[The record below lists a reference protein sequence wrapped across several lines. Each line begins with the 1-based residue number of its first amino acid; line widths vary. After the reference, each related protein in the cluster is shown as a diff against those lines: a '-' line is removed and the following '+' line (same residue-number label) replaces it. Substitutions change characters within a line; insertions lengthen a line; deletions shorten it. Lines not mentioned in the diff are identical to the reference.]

1 MAAFRGKAMDD
12 GFRVFYINSILGVG
26 STGRLIA
33 GLMEELG
40 KRGVEAKAAYG
51 RFNAPESLN
60 SYRILSGAAVRL
72 HGAMSRITDR
82 HGLYSAAATRRLIKI
97 IEEFDPT
104 LIHVHNVH
112 GYYLHYKVL
121 FDYLKACGK
130 KLVWTL
136 HDCWAFTGHCTHYQ
150 YIGCEKWKKGCFDC
164 PQKREYPA
172 SFVMDASKSNYELK
186 RRLFTG
192 IRNLRLVTPS
202 EWLKEQVGS
211 SFLSEY
217 ETDVVPTG
225 IDLETFKE
233 TDSSAIK
240 EKYGLKGKRVLL
252 GVANPWRE
260 RKGLKD
266 FIRLAGRTDKD
277 TAIVMIGPGL
287 HKMGRLPENIRA
299 IPKTD
304 SAREM
309 AQWYSL
315 ADVFVNLT
323 YEDTFPTTNIEA
335 LACGTPVITYR
346 AGGSMESLNEECGIG
361 VEVGDIQGVL
371 AALERI
377 GQGSG
382 SYRADLCRRRAEDF
396 AAKKRFEEY
405 ITRIYGL

>member
-1 MAAFRGKAMDD
+1 MGK
-12 GFRVFYINSILGVG
+12 GGVFYINSILGVG

-33 GLMEELG
+33 GLMKELE
-40 KRGVEAKAAYG
+40 KKGVASKAAYG
-51 RFNAPESLN
+51 RFNAPDTLN
-60 SYRILSGAAVRL
+60 SYRILSETAVRL

-82 HGLYSAAATRRLIKI
+82 HGLYSAAATRRLIKV
-97 IEEFDPT
+97 IEEFDPS

-121 FDYLKACGK
+121 FDYLRECGR

-136 HDCWAFTGHCTHYQ
+136 HDCWTFTGHCTHYQ
-150 YIGCEKWKKGCFDC
+150 YIGCEKWKKGCESC

-186 RRLFTG
+186 KELFTG
-192 IRNLRLVTPS
+192 IRDLTLVTPS
-202 EWLKEQVGS
+202 KWLKDQVGS
-211 SFLSEY
+211 SFLRDY
-217 ETDVVPTG
+217 ETKVVPTG
-225 IDLETFKE
+225 IDLDTFREKDGKE
-233 TDSSAIK
+233 LK
-240 EKYGLKGKRVLL
+240 QKYRLDGKRVIL

-260 RKGLKD
+260 RKGLYD
-266 FIRLAGRTDKD
+266 FTELSKHVDSS

-287 HKMGRLPENIRA
+287 PRGNKLPENIRA

-304 SAREM
+304 SAQEM
-309 AQWYSL
+309 ARWYSL

-335 LACGTPVITYR
+335 LACGTPVITYM

-361 VEVGDIQGVL
+361 VGVGDMQGVL
-371 AALERI
+371 KALDKMRVSPESYTAAKCRERA
-377 GQGSG
+377 G
-382 SYRADLCRRRAEDF
+382 DF
-396 AAKKRFEEY
+396 AAEKRFEEY

>member
-1 MAAFRGKAMDD
+1 MDKN
-12 GFRVFYINSILGVG
+12 GRIFYINSILGVG

-33 GLMEELG
+33 GLMEEL
-40 KRGVEAKAAYG
+40 KTRGIESKAAYG
-51 RFNAPESLN
+51 RFNAPAGLN
-60 SYRILSGAAVRL
+60 SYRILSETAVRL

-82 HGLYSAAATRRLIKI
+82 HGLYSAAATRKLIKI
-97 IEEFDPT
+97 IEEFDPA

-121 FDYLKACGK
+121 FDYLRQCRK

-150 YIGCEKWKKGCFDC
+150 YIGCERWKSACFDC

-186 RRLFTG
+186 KKLFTG
-192 IRNLRLVTPS
+192 IRGMKLVTPS
-202 EWLKEQVGS
+202 VWLKEQVEA
-211 SFLSEY
+211 SFLREY
-217 ETDVVPTG
+217 EIDVVPTG
-225 IDLETFKE
+225 IDLNTFKKR
-233 TDSSAIK
+233 DSGELK
-240 EKYGLKGKRVLL
+240 ERYKLKGKRVIL

-260 RKGLKD
+260 RKGLYD
-266 FIRLAGRTDKD
+266 FLELSKHIDKD

-287 HKMGRLPENIRA
+287 PAKKRLPENITS

-304 SAREM
+304 SAEEM
-309 AQWYSL
+309 AKWYSL

-323 YEDTFPTTNIEA
+323 CEDTFPTTNIEA
-335 LACGTPVITYR
+335 LACETPVVTYR
-346 AGGSMESLNEECGIG
+346 AGGSMESLNEACGRG
-361 VEVGDIQGVL
+361 VDIGDIQGVL
-371 AALERI
+371 TAMEEIRT
-377 GQGSG
+377 S
-382 SYRADLCRRRAEDF
+382 SDSFTADRCRCRAEDF